1 MTKKT
6 KHPRFWRAVA
16 VSGIVLL
23 CCLCDVAQATADTS
37 TPKTRTYYIAAHK
50 YNLELSQRR
59 SASVKKALVER
70 YHVDPD
76 RLSTAGYGD
85 SAPIDTNDTLEG
97 RARNRR
103 VELTLD

>member
-1 MTKKT
+1 M
-6 KHPRFWRAVA
+6 
-16 VSGIVLL
+16 
-23 CCLCDVAQATADTS
+23 
-37 TPKTRTYYIAAHK
+37 
-50 YNLELSQRR
+50 
-59 SASVKKALVER
+59 KKALVER
-70 YHVDPD
+70 YHVDPN